1 MAKNLKVVEALTPA
15 KRQREDDTQDAQ
27 QESRQGQWVPEPTPR
42 RIRPSTAILALLLIV
57 LPTALAAVY
66 YGWLATDRYVSQAQ
80 VTVRSSGDVGAQQL
94 DGMLGGIVSSAS
106 GSKEAYI
113 VQEYVQSE
121 EIVEKLQGWLDL
133 REMWS
138 ADSIDAVA
146 RLPDNATR
154 HDLHQYY
161 QSMVTATYD
170 SEKNVVTVEVQG
182 YTPDDA
188 QALATS
194 IITLSESLVNRI
206 SDRVREDAVEF
217 AKQELT
223 DAEDRLRD
231 ARLDIK
237 QFQNEHGDLDP
248 QRSAEA
254 IGSIIA
260 NLEGQLAQVRT
271 KIASQGTYMRD
282 DSAAMESLY
291 AEEQA
296 LQSQIERERERLTGQ
311 VPGSRENYADL
322 LVDYERLKVQQ
333 EFARSAYEKAQ
344 TALETARLEAS
355 RKQLYL
361 VDFVQPSRPD
371 EPTRPERVRNILI
384 AFVGGLV
391 AFAIISLIA
400 AAVREHA
407 RL

>member
-15 KRQREDDTQDAQ
+15 KRPREEDTQDAQ
-27 QESRQGQWVPEPTPR
+27 QLDQQANWSREPTPR
-42 RIRPSTAILALLLIV
+42 RVRPSTLILALLTIV
-57 LPTALAAVY
+57 LPTALAAFY
-66 YGWLATDRYVSQAQ
+66 YGWMATDRYVSQAQ
-80 VTVRSSGDVGAQQL
+80 LTVRSSNEVSGQAI
-94 DGMLGGIVSSAS
+94 DGMLGGLVS
-106 GSKEAYI
+106 GGGNKEAYI
-113 VQEYVQSE
+113 VQEYVKSE
-121 EIVEKLQGWLDL
+121 EIVQQLQGWLDL
-133 REMWS
+133 RQMWT
-138 ADSIDAVA
+138 AERIDPVG
-146 RLPDNATR
+146 RLPQNATL
-154 HDLHQYY
+154 HELHQYY
-161 QSMVTATYD
+161 QSMVTATFN
-170 SEKNVVTVEVQG
+170 SEKNVVTIEVQG

-194 IITLSESLVNRI
+194 IISLSESLVNRI
-206 SDRVREDAVEF
+206 SDRIQEDAVDF
-217 AKQELT
+217 ARDEVE
-223 DAEDRLRD
+223 DAEERLQKV
-231 ARLDIK
+231 RLDIK

-260 NLEGQLAQVRT
+260 DLESQLAQVRT
-271 KIASQGTYMRD
+271 RIASQSTYMRE

-296 LQSQIERERERLTGQ
+296 LESQIARERERLTGQ
-311 VPGSRENYADL
+311 VSGGDETYANL
-322 LVDYERLKVQQ
+322 LVEYERLKVEQ

-361 VDFVQPSRPD
+361 VDFVQPSLPD

-384 AFVGGLV
+384 AFVGGVV

>member
-1 MAKNLKVVEALTPA
+1 MAKNLKVVEALTPV
-15 KRQREDDTQDAQ
+15 KRQREDEAQDAQ
-27 QESRQGQWVPEPTPR
+27 QEGQRATWAPDPAPR
-42 RIRPSTAILALLLIV
+42 RVRASTLILALLLIV
-57 LPTALAAVY
+57 LPTALAGFY
-66 YGWLATDRYVSQAQ
+66 YGWMATDRYVSSAQ
-80 VTVRSSGDVGAQQL
+80 VTVRSSGEVAGQSL
-94 DGMLGGIVSSAS
+94 DGMLGGLVSSGS
-106 GSKEAYI
+106 GNKEAYI
-113 VQEYVQSE
+113 VQEYVKSA
-121 EIVEKLQGWLDL
+121 EIVEQLQGWLDL
-133 REMWS
+133 RQMWS
-138 ADSIDAVA
+138 AHSIDPVA
-146 RLPDNATR
+146 RLPEDASL
-154 HDLHQYY
+154 HELHQYY
-161 QSMVTATYD
+161 QAMVTATYD

-206 SDRVREDAVEF
+206 SDRIREDAVAF
-217 AKQELT
+217 AKQEVS
-223 DAEDRLRD
+223 DAEDQLRE

-237 QFQNEHGDLDP
+237 QFQNKHGDLDP

-254 IGSIIA
+254 IGGIIA
-260 NLEGQLAQVRT
+260 NLESQLAQVRT

-296 LQSQIERERERLTGQ
+296 LKNQIERERERLTGQ

-322 LVDYERLKVQQ
+322 LVEYERLKVQQ
-333 EFARSAYEKAQ
+333 EFARSGYEKAQ

-361 VDFVQPSRPD
+361 VDFVQPSLPD
-371 EPTRPERVRNILI
+371 DPTRPERLRNILI
-384 AFVGGLV
+384 AFVGGII

>member
-15 KRQREDDTQDAQ
+15 KRQREDETQDAR
-27 QESRQGQWVPEPTPR
+27 QEYTSPHPAPEPKPR
-42 RIRPSTAILALLLIV
+42 RVRPSTLILAFLTIV
-57 LPTALAAVY
+57 LPTALAAFY
-66 YGWLATDRYVSQAQ
+66 YGWMATDRYVSQAQ
-80 VTVRSSGDVGAQQL
+80 VTVRSSGEVAAQSL
-94 DGMLGGIVSSAS
+94 DGMLGGLVSSS
-106 GSKEAYI
+106 GNKEAYI

-138 ADSIDAVA
+138 DPAIDPVA
-146 RLPDNATR
+146 RLPENATM
-154 HDLHQYY
+154 HELHQYY

-194 IITLSESLVNRI
+194 IISLSETLVNRI
-206 SDRVREDAVEF
+206 SDRIRTDAVEF
-217 AKQELT
+217 AKQEVT
-223 DAEDRLRD
+223 DAEDRLREV
-231 ARLDIK
+231 RLDIK
-237 QFQNEHGDLDP
+237 QFQNKHGDLDP

-260 NLEGQLAQVRT
+260 DLEGQLAKVRT
-271 KIASQGTYMRD
+271 KIASQSTYMRD

-296 LQSQIERERERLTGQ
+296 LEAQIERERERLTGQ
-311 VPGSRENYADL
+311 VSGGGEAYSDV
-322 LVDYERLKVQQ
+322 LVEYERLKVQQ

-361 VDFVQPSRPD
+361 VDFVQPSLPD
-371 EPTRPERVRNILI
+371 EATRPERIRNVLI
-384 AFVGGLV
+384 ALVGGVV

>member
-15 KRQREDDTQDAQ
+15 KRQREDETQDAQ
-27 QESRQGQWVPEPTPR
+27 QLGQQASRSPDPKPR
-42 RIRPSTAILALLLIV
+42 RVRPSTLILAFLTIV
-57 LPTALAAVY
+57 LPTGLAGFY
-66 YGWLATDRYVSQAQ
+66 YGWMATDRYVSQAE
-80 VTVRSSGDVGAQQL
+80 VTVRSSGDVGAQQIQ
-94 DGMLGGIVSSAS
+94 GMLGGLVSSAS
-106 GSKEAYI
+106 GSKDAYI
-113 VQEYVQSE
+113 VQEYVKSE
-121 EIVEKLQGWLDL
+121 EIVQELQGWLDL
-133 REMWS
+133 RQMWS
-138 ADSIDAVA
+138 AERIDPVG
-146 RLPDNATR
+146 RLPQNATL
-154 HDLHQYY
+154 HELHQYY

-170 SEKNVVTVEVQG
+170 SEKNVVTLQVQG
-182 YTPDDA
+182 YAPEDA
-188 QALATS
+188 EALATS

-206 SDRVREDAVEF
+206 SDRIQKDTVAF
-217 AKQELT
+217 ARQEVS
-223 DAEDRLRD
+223 DAEERLRQ

-237 QFQNEHGDLDP
+237 KFQNKHGDLDP

-260 NLEGQLAQVRT
+260 NLESQLAQVRT

-282 DSAAMESLY
+282 ESAAMESLY

-296 LQSQIERERERLTGQ
+296 LQKQIERERERLTGQ
-311 VPGSRENYADL
+311 VSGGGENYADL
-322 LVDYERLKVQQ
+322 LVQYERLKVQQ

-361 VDFVQPSRPD
+361 VDFVKPSVPD
-371 EPTRPERVRNILI
+371 EATRPERIRNVLI
-384 AFVGGLV
+384 AFVGGVV

>member
-1 MAKNLKVVEALTPA
+1 MAKNLKVVEALVPA
-15 KRQREDDTQDAQ
+15 KRQREDETQDAR
-27 QESRQGQWVPEPTPR
+27 QEYTSPHPVPEPKPR
-42 RIRPSTAILALLLIV
+42 RVRPSTLILAFLTIL
-57 LPTALAAVY
+57 LPTALAGFY
-66 YGWLATDRYVSQAQ
+66 YGWMATDRYVSQAQ
-80 VTVRSSGDVGAQQL
+80 VTVRSSGEVAAQSL
-94 DGMLGGIVSSAS
+94 DGMLGGLVSSA

-121 EIVEKLQGWLDL
+121 EIVRKLQGWLDL

-138 ADSIDAVA
+138 AERIDPVA
-146 RLPDNATR
+146 RLPENATL
-154 HDLHQYY
+154 HELHQYY

-170 SEKNVVTVEVQG
+170 SEKNVVTIEVQG

-194 IITLSESLVNRI
+194 IISLSESLVNRI
-206 SDRVREDAVEF
+206 SERIQTDAVEF
-217 AKQELT
+217 AKQEVA
-223 DAEDRLRD
+223 DAEDRLREV
-231 ARLDIK
+231 RLDIK
-237 QFQNEHGDLDP
+237 QFQNKHGDLDP

-260 NLEGQLAQVRT
+260 DLESQLAKVRT
-271 KIASQGTYMRD
+271 KIASQSTYMRD

-296 LQSQIERERERLTGQ
+296 LQAQIERERERLTGQ
-311 VPGSRENYADL
+311 VSGGGETYADL

-361 VDFVQPSRPD
+361 VDFVQPSLPD
-371 EPTRPERVRNILI
+371 EATRPERIRNVLI
-384 AFVGGLV
+384 AFVGGIV

>member
-1 MAKNLKVVEALTPA
+1 
-15 KRQREDDTQDAQ
+15 
-27 QESRQGQWVPEPTPR
+27 
-42 RIRPSTAILALLLIV
+42 
-57 LPTALAAVY
+57 
-66 YGWLATDRYVSQAQ
+66 
-80 VTVRSSGDVGAQQL
+80 
-94 DGMLGGIVSSAS
+94 MLGGLVS
-106 GSKEAYI
+106 GGGNKEAYI
-113 VQEYVQSE
+113 VQEYIKSE
-121 EIVEKLQGWLDL
+121 EIVEQLQGWLDL
-133 REMWS
+133 RQMWT
-138 ADSIDAVA
+138 AERIDPVG
-146 RLPDNATR
+146 RLPQNATL
-154 HDLHQYY
+154 HELHQYY
-161 QSMVTATYD
+161 QSMVTATFD
-170 SEKNVVTVEVQG
+170 PEKNVVTIEVQG

-194 IITLSESLVNRI
+194 IISLSESLVNRI
-206 SDRVREDAVEF
+206 SDRIQEDAVEF
-217 AKQELT
+217 ARDEVE
-223 DAEDRLRD
+223 DAEERLQKV
-231 ARLDIK
+231 RLDIK

-260 NLEGQLAQVRT
+260 DLESQLAQVRT
-271 KIASQGTYMRD
+271 RIASQSTYMRE

-296 LQSQIERERERLTGQ
+296 LESQIARERERLTGQ
-311 VPGSRENYADL
+311 VSGGDETYANL
-322 LVDYERLKVQQ
+322 LVEYERLKVEQ

-361 VDFVQPSRPD
+361 VDFVQPSLPD
-371 EPTRPERVRNILI
+371 EPTRPERMRNILI
-384 AFVGGLV
+384 AFVGGVV